1 MFSKKKKK
9 DIEVIGK
16 QEGERQK
23 NINEPKFK
31 IIIYKT
37 LGRDVYQE
45 IDKFY
50 ATQKKDSSGSMF
62 LVNEDHNFKESLAIS
77 KNEEVE
83 KLKERLNI
91 KKLSIEDQ
99 RKALDTKIIEQEKR
113 IRSIDGGIIKHTIP
127 KDEKREE
134 QTIEEKVNSIEENKR
149 LKQLKVLKHVI
160 NHTDEGSYDSIDGDG
175 FRQRFYLYDEGAL
188 IPMFW
193 DRKTASLYVA
203 VDIAIKFYKADQD
216 LINADFSDENRD
228 KWSKIGRGLMV
239 VLFVV
244 LFIGNIYWA
253 MQIMERSNE
262 LDDRSTAMALAIE
275 ESNFGQCIGQ
285 ISTTNSALLDI
296 IDEYRAKNNAS
307 GENNINSVNTDLT

>member
-1 MFSKKKKK
+1 MFGKKKKK
-9 DIEVIGK
+9 DIEIIGK

-45 IDKFY
+45 IDNFY
-50 ATQKKDSSGSMF
+50 ATQKKDNSGSMF

-99 RKALDTKIIEQEKR
+99 RKALDNKIIEQEKR
-113 IRSIDGGIIKHTIP
+113 IRNIEGGIIKHVIP
-127 KDEKREE
+127 KDKEREE
-134 QTIEEKVNSIEENKR
+134 QIIEEKVNSIEENKR
-149 LKQLKVLKHVI
+149 LKQLKVLKYVI
-160 NHTDEGSYDSIDGDG
+160 NHTDKGSYDSIDGDG

-188 IPMFW
+188 LPMFW

-203 VDIAIKFYKADQD
+203 VDTAIKFYKADQD
-216 LINADFSDENRD
+216 LINADFADENRD
-228 KWSKIGRGLMV
+228 KWAKIGRGLMV

-285 ISTTNSALLDI
+285 ISTTNNALLEI
-296 IDEYRAKNNAS
+296 IDEYRAENNS
-307 GENNINSVNTDLT
+307 TGENNINSVNTDLT